1 MEMNE
6 LHYGFYQL
14 LTDEDA
20 LTLKSASEWFSAT
33 IDWLYWESRG
43 FYTGASNRVR
53 NGLRDREALGAF
65 DESNPSRIWAE
76 FELYDYIKTY
86 GIPEHAV
93 VEFAEYLA
101 EQIDLLSA

>member
-43 FYTGASNRVR
+43 FYPGASRRVTL
-53 NGLRDREALGAF
+53 GLRDREALGDA
-65 DESNPSRIWAE
+65 ENPDPDRSLDI
-76 FELYDYIKTY
+76 YDYIKTY
-86 GIPEHAV
+86 GIPETAV
-93 VEFAEYLA
+93 LEFAEYLA